1 MVPMECGNSLHPPWF
16 RFGGVEY
23 LGVWH
28 IRAIKIIKWL
38 SHLPPAP
45 ASYLTC
51 PTPICCCRRRSA
63 RLSSGASHA
72 QRRRPVVKAPA
83 AANAGAERRRVQRWW
98 RVLGWENQGKTYEK
112 TGEKRMESW
121 KTEWSSSDLGVK
133 LKNVWDMWVGGG
145 CCAGGGLM
153 FLILN

>member
-112 TGEKRMESW
+112 TGWKADGIMKNGMKFLWFGSEIEKRM
-121 KTEWSSSDLGVK
+121 GH
-133 LKNVWDMWVGGG
+133 VGWW
-145 CCAGGGLM
+145 GLLRWWGIDV
-153 FLILN
+153 FNS